1 MERSAA
7 LTSQVGRPADLTLRA
22 ATAGDS
28 ARLREWRNDPVAVAF
43 SVTRRRV
50 ADAEHDRWLR
60 KRLDDPDTSLWI
72 AEDRGTAVGQVR
84 VDRIGDV
91 GTVSIGVAPDH
102 RGRRLATAILLE
114 MVDEIERAGSVS
126 ELRATV
132 HPDNT
137 PSFRAFEKVGFI
149 PTGERDRGFLILRLR
164 IHGTEGDIEA

>member
-7 LTSQVGRPADLTLRA
+7 LTSQVGRPADLALRA

-28 ARLREWRNDPVAVAF
+28 ARLLEWRNDPAAVAF
-43 SVTRRRV
+43 SVTGRRV

-84 VDRIGDV
+84 VDRVGAV
-91 GTVSIGVAPDH
+91 GTVSIAVAPDH
-102 RGRRLATAILLE
+102 RGRRLATAILFAML
-114 MVDEIERAGSVS
+114 DELDRAGAVT

-137 PSFRAFEKVGFI
+137 PSLRAFEKVGFV
-149 PTGERDRGFLILRLR
+149 PTGERDRGFVILRLR
-164 IHGTEGDIEA
+164 INGPECDIEA